1 MHSDALAD
9 DHFGQRHRTGKA
21 LLGKQSL
28 RRNATTRP
36 TRFIDATL
44 DDDLTSVSE
53 ANTDYL
59 GEMGRVEESLSRI
72 GSENGAA
79 PPVEP
84 GGQI

>member
-1 MHSDALAD
+1 MDRDAVAD
-9 DHFGQRHRTGKA
+9 DHVRQRHRSWEA
-21 LLGKQSL
+21 LLGEQSL
-28 RRNATTRP
+28 RRDATARP

-59 GEMGRVEESLSRI
+59 GEMGRAEKSLCGL
-72 GSENGAA
+72 GSQSGAA
-79 PPVEP
+79 PPVNP

>member
-1 MHSDALAD
+1 MYRDALAD
-9 DHFGQRHRTGKA
+9 DHVGQWHRAGKT
-21 LLGKQSL
+21 LLGEQSL
-28 RRNATTRP
+28 RRNATAHP

-59 GEMGRVEESLSRI
+59 GEMGRAEKSLCRL
-72 GSENGAA
+72 GSQSGAA
-79 PPVEP
+79 PPVNP

>member
-1 MHSDALAD
+1 MA
-9 DHFGQRHRTGKA
+9 
-21 LLGKQSL
+21 
-28 RRNATTRP
+28 RP

-44 DDDLTSVSE
+44 DDDLESVSE

-59 GEMGRVEESLSRI
+59 GEMGGAEESLYRL

-79 PPVEP
+79 PLVNP